1 MTRIKCA
8 ITVKF
13 EPLCSQVARHTMVKF
28 EAWKPA
34 NAHETTR
41 VYGNLNGP
49 DGILAKYSVDK
60 LRTDLEV
67 VITDLEIRQQLIDR
81 TTSDA
86 AEVLTSLDRQCNML
100 HENQAKYDAIV
111 ASLESRLDVISRGFT
126 ACASVL
132 ELVKKNNILTPFEER
147 LIVVEE
153 KQVALSEVVVNIQNL
168 EDRILNTEYEN
179 TNINTKTNQT
189 NTLLT
194 GAYLIGILAICMA
207 TLHF

>member
-1 MTRIKCA
+1 
-8 ITVKF
+8 
-13 EPLCSQVARHTMVKF
+13 MVKF
-28 EAWKPA
+28 EAWKPTTP
-34 NAHETTR
+34 HETTR

-67 VITDLEIRQQLIDR
+67 VITDLEVRQQLVDR

-100 HENQAKYDAIV
+100 HENQAKYDAVI
-111 ASLESRLDVISRGFT
+111 ASLETRLDVISRGFT

-132 ELVKKNNILTPFEER
+132 DLVKKNNILTPFEER
-147 LIVVEE
+147 LIAVEE
-153 KQVALSEVVVNIQNL
+153 KQDNMKDVVVLVEHL
-168 EDRILNTEYEN
+168 EDRLLNTEYEN
-179 TNINTKTNQT
+179 TNIHMKAKQT

-194 GAYLIGILAICMA
+194 GAYLIGILAIFMA

>member
-1 MTRIKCA
+1 
-8 ITVKF
+8 
-13 EPLCSQVARHTMVKF
+13 MVKF

-60 LRTDLEV
+60 LRSDVEV
-67 VITDLEIRQQLIDR
+67 VITDLEARQELVTR

-86 AEVLTSLDRQCNML
+86 AEVLTSLDRQCRML

-147 LIVVEE
+147 LIAVEE
-153 KQVALSEVVVNIQNL
+153 KQEKMDHVVVLVEHL
-168 EDRILNTEYEN
+168 EDRLLNTEYEN
-179 TNINTKTNQT
+179 SNIHTKTNQT

-207 TLHF
+207 FMHF